1 MSRQALSQPSPRG
14 RRSKKTPT
22 EVCAT
27 EKMSTAVN
35 IPPQFEV
42 IDRPLDTQMTIS
54 MGPQHPSTHGVL
66 RLELVLDGEMV
77 VRAIPD
83 IGYLHTGMEKLF
95 EYKKYQQGIV
105 ITDRMDYLNPLGNNL
120 AYVMAVEKLLQIE
133 IPERAQTI
141 RVLMCELQRIA
152 SHLVWLGTHALDL
165 GAMTVFFYTF
175 REREK
180 ILNLIEAASGG
191 RLTPSYFR
199 IGGLMMD
206 LPSGFERRVKQF
218 LDGFPK
224 ALDDFKKLITG
235 NRIFQKRT
243 QGVGFISGEDAID
256 WGLSGPSLR
265 GSGVAL
271 DIRRAN
277 PYTGYEK
284 YDFEIVTEPDGDVWA
299 RYLVRMR
306 EMKESQKIVTQAL
319 SRLKPGP
326 VKADAPKVVLPGSR
340 GDEDA
345 HGCSDSSL
353 PDRGRRIRCAGWR
366 SLPADRRFEGRTRR
380 LHKVHRRTKAGAGA
394 FSRAE
399 FCESVGAA
407 AHVARR
413 DDRRHRRDYR
423 IAGYCA
429 GRNRQMICH
438 RDTEKMATDKHG
450 LAQIRNPEIGVYL
463 CSSVADSRVIG
474 ISVAILKG

>member
-1 MSRQALSQPSPRG
+1 MSA
-14 RRSKKTPT
+14 
-22 EVCAT
+22 
-27 EKMSTAVN
+27 STTN
-35 IPPQFEV
+35 IPPQFEIV
-42 IDRPLDTQMTIS
+42 DRPLDTQMTIS

-77 VRAIPD
+77 VKATPD

-120 AYVMAVEKLLQIE
+120 AYVMAAEKLLGLE

-152 SHLVWLGTHALDL
+152 SHLVWLGTHALDI
-165 GAMTVFFYTF
+165 GAMTVFFYCF

-218 LDGFPK
+218 T
-224 ALDDFKKLITG
+224 DDFPEAVDEFHTLLTG
-235 NRIFQKRT
+235 NTIFRSRT
-243 QGVGFISGEDAID
+243 QGIGYISAEDAID
-256 WGLSGPSLR
+256 WGLSGPCLR
-265 GSGVAL
+265 GSGIDL

-284 YDFEIVTEPDGDVWA
+284 YDFEVPVEHDCDVWA

-306 EMKESQKIVTQAL
+306 EMKESHKIAVQAL
-319 SRLKPGP
+319 SRLRPGP
-326 VKADAPKVVLPGSR
+326 VKADAPKVVLPDR
-340 GDEDA
+340 EAMKTHMDA
-345 HGCSDSSL
+345 LIHHFL
-353 PDRGRRIRCAGWR
+353 IVA
-366 SLPADRRFEGRTRR
+366 EGFD
-380 LHKVHRRTKAGAGA
+380 V
-394 FSRAE
+394 
-399 FCESVGAA
+399 
-407 AHVARR
+407 
-413 DDRRHRRDYR
+413 
-423 IAGYCA
+423 
-429 GRNRQMICH
+429 
-438 RDTEKMATDKHG
+438 
-450 LAQIRNPEIGVYL
+450 PEGEVYHAIEASKGELGVYMKSNGGSKPARVHFRGPSFINL
-463 CSSVADSRVIG
+463 SALPHMAEGEMVADV
-474 ISVAILKG
+474 VAIIGSLDIVLGEIDR